1 MVLSSRLNLPLR
13 IIVNLYLGALSIT
26 PWTLFPQRCNLWLAP
41 NAHKCF
47 GGLNSDISPS
57 WCGAGD
63 SQFQGATLNP
73 SMPIPPSVLGLLLG
87 SWHTEQ
93 PYILNITHS
102 HMSSL
107 WKFGFTRY
115 LGNVIDFQSL
125 KRMIVKNNCCNLS
138 INHQSMTYFLL
149 SLIYQCSVIYLSAIY
164 LVYMYLSS
172 ILSLSS
178 TIYYHL
184 SITCIYVSINQSSLI
199 YLSSIN

>member
-57 WCGAGD
+57 WCRAGD

-73 SMPIPPSVLGLLLG
+73 SMPIPLCFGSPLRVLTYRTTLYLKY
-87 SWHTEQ
+87 HTQ
-93 PYILNITHS
+93 S
-102 HMSSL
+102 HVLL
-107 WKFGFTRY
+107 WKLDFTRY

-125 KRMIVKNNCCNLS
+125 KKMIVKIIAVICPS
-138 INHQSMTYFLL
+138 INDIL
-149 SLIYQCSVIYLSAIY
+149 STISHLSVFCYLSAIY
-164 LVYMYLSS
+164 LVYMHLSS
-172 ILSLSS
+172 IISLSP
-178 TIYYHL
+178 TIDYHL
-184 SITCIYVSINQSSLI
+184 SIICLYIYQSIIS